1 MIFPM
6 AEAMRIGPGAS
17 VRLAG
22 AVAQLEE
29 HGAPRGAELDL
40 LEALPGQPQH
50 TRSDD
55 EAAVGGSDHP
65 VPAERVHQPVDRR
78 TREGSRCAELTR
90 AEGPPG
96 ASKGVEEHN
105 DTLHGLHGV
114 FAGGSPPVDG
124 MCAWARET

>member
-29 HGAPRGAELDL
+29 HGAPRSAELDL
-40 LEALPGQPQH
+40 LETLPGQPQH
-50 TRSDD
+50 TRPDD

-96 ASKGVEEHN
+96 ASKRGRRERIGCSELQPPRGEGEALSVVR
-105 DTLHGLHGV
+105 TLC
-114 FAGGSPPVDG
+114 P
-124 MCAWARET
+124 